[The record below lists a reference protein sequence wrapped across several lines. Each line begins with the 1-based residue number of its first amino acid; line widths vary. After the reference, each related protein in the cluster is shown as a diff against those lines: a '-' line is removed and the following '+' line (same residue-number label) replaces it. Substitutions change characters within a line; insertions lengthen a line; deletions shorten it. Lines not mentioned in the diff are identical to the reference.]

1 MKQQMSKDKIKDLVS
16 RTVSRRRFVQ
26 GTFGS
31 AALAGLTL
39 AGCSSNNNNSTS
51 NKPAA
56 NTAATQAA
64 TKAASQPS
72 ATVASGTTAPAAG
85 STAAAG
91 VGAPAIIKGSKL
103 SFLGGTYFVPEGETT
118 FKQLLSDW
126 GKQNGVETSYDATN
140 WPDLQPKIAAN
151 IQSGSGPDLMGFFWF
166 WPSLY
171 ANNIV
176 DLSDIAGDL
185 ERRWGGF
192 SDAAKAAAVVKG
204 KYLSV
209 PLGAP
214 TNAFVY
220 RVSYLQKAGETKFP
234 DTWDDLFKL
243 GSALKKQGKPI
254 GQSLGHSLGD
264 PLAVIYP
271 FMYSYGA
278 TEVQEDGKTPGFNTP
293 EFTDALQKFVQ
304 AWKDGFDD
312 TGLSWDDS
320 SNNKAYLADQ
330 LSITNN
336 GSSIYLAALKDQPDI
351 AKDTDHAVNPA
362 GPKGRFSTYQTQE
375 MAILSYSKNQ
385 AAAKEFLKYFFSD
398 AVYTK
403 WYQSQKGYHVPPT
416 KGKFLDDSVFTSD
429 PKLKAFLDQAK
440 ILRLPGYAAPPGPAV
455 ANSMANYVIVDLFAK
470 AVQTGNAKQAIADA
484 VEQVKK
490 YYSA

>member
-1 MKQQMSKDKIKDLVS
+1 
-16 RTVSRRRFVQ
+16 
-26 GTFGS
+26 
-31 AALAGLTL
+31 
-39 AGCSSNNNNSTS
+39 
-51 NKPAA
+51 
-56 NTAATQAA
+56 
-64 TKAASQPS
+64 
-72 ATVASGTTAPAAG
+72 
-85 STAAAG
+85 
-91 VGAPAIIKGSKL
+91 
-103 SFLGGTYFVPEGETT
+103 
-118 FKQLLSDW
+118 
-126 GKQNGVETSYDATN
+126 
-140 WPDLQPKIAAN
+140 
-151 IQSGSGPDLMGFFWF
+151 
-166 WPSLY
+166 
-171 ANNIV
+171 
-176 DLSDIAGDL
+176 
-185 ERRWGGF
+185 
-192 SDAAKAAAVVKG
+192 
-204 KYLSV
+204 
-209 PLGAP
+209 
-214 TNAFVY
+214 
-220 RVSYLQKAGETKFP
+220 
-234 DTWDDLFKL
+234 
-243 GSALKKQGKPI
+243 
-254 GQSLGHSLGD
+254 
-264 PLAVIYP
+264 
-271 FMYSYGA
+271 MYSYGA

-484 VEQVKK
+484 VAFLERNREALARTSLAVFALGPQKLEDAALAESLTQLGRSLAKAAAPEPQLVTVFGGVVDPAKLRFPLNRLPA
-490 YYSA
+490 SDARDWAAIRAWAAEAAAVFRAVPV